1 MVRSLNTKL
10 GETVDYDFTVTNEG
24 LVDVTVDD
32 NLRLLSEALKDSIGT
47 RSATGRSFHLL
58 DRSRSHVS

>member
-1 MVRSLNTKL
+1 
-10 GETVDYDFTVTNEG
+10 VDYDFTVTNEG